1 MSKYIAVKKTS
12 RKRKEK
18 IINELVGYLKNYKY
32 FIIADLFKIKSA
44 DLQALRKIFYD
55 SLKFKVVKNSLFRV
69 ALKKVYEENT
79 VKKLEPYLHKQNIF
93 IFSNANPYEIYLQ
106 LEKNKI
112 KTAAKPGDIAEEDII
127 IPAGNTGITPG
138 PVMSK
143 FSKLKI
149 PTKVEEGAITVT
161 KDTVVVKKGD
171 KISSEVVELLNL
183 LGIKPISVTLKLKYG
198 FDGKN
203 IIENI
208 YLDLNQIKKE
218 IEKAQQYVL
227 NLSLNAILPIKEIM
241 PIIIT
246 QAHNNSIKVLQS
258 LVIPDKE
265 VLKYS
270 IQRAISNAQ
279 NIYELLKT
287 KGLS

>member
-12 RKRKEK
+12 RERKEK

-79 VKKLEPYLHKQNIF
+79 IKKLEPYLQKQNIF

-279 NIYELLKT
+279 NIYELLKS

>member
-44 DLQALRKIFYD
+44 DLQELRKIFYD

-112 KTAAKPGDIAEEDII
+112 KTAAKPGDVAEEDII

-279 NIYELLKT
+279 NIFELLKS

>member
-12 RKRKEK
+12 RERKEK

-227 NLSLNAILPIKEIM
+227 NLSLNAIFPIKEIM

>member
-12 RKRKEK
+12 RERKEK

-79 VKKLEPYLHKQNIF
+79 VKKLESYLQKQNIF

-112 KTAAKPGDIAEEDII
+112 KTAAKPGDVAEEDII

-279 NIYELLKT
+279 NIFELLKS
-287 KGLS
+287 KGLC

>member
-12 RKRKEK
+12 RERKEK

-106 LEKNKI
+106 LAKNKI

-279 NIYELLKT
+279 NIYELLKS

>member
-1 MSKYIAVKKTS
+1 MSKYIAIKKTS
-12 RKRKEK
+12 RERKEK

-44 DLQALRKIFYD
+44 DLQELRKIFYD

-79 VKKLEPYLHKQNIF
+79 IKKLEPYLQKQNIF
-93 IFSNANPYEIYLQ
+93 IFSNANPYEVYLQ

>member
-12 RKRKEK
+12 RERKEK

-279 NIYELLKT
+279 NIYELLKS

>member
-12 RKRKEK
+12 RERKEK

-79 VKKLEPYLHKQNIF
+79 IKKLEPYLQKQNIF

-241 PIIIT
+241 PIIMT

>member
-12 RKRKEK
+12 KERKEK

-79 VKKLEPYLHKQNIF
+79 IKKLEPYLQKQNIF
-93 IFSNANPYEIYLQ
+93 IFSNANLYEIYLQ

-241 PIIIT
+241 PVIIT

>member
-12 RKRKEK
+12 RERKEK
-18 IINELVGYLKNYKY
+18 IINEFVGYLKNYKY

-79 VKKLEPYLHKQNIF
+79 IKKLEPYLQKQNIF

>member
-12 RKRKEK
+12 RERKEK

-79 VKKLEPYLHKQNIF
+79 IKKLEPYLQKQNIF

-208 YLDLNQIKKE
+208 YIDLNQIKKE

-279 NIYELLKT
+279 NIFELLKS

>member
-1 MSKYIAVKKTS
+1 MSKYIAIKKIS
-12 RKRKEK
+12 RERKEK
-18 IINELVGYLKNYKY
+18 TINELVSYLKNYKY

-44 DLQALRKIFYD
+44 DLQELRKIFYN
-55 SLKFKVVKNSLFRV
+55 SFKFKVVKNSLFRA

-79 VKKLEPYLHKQNIF
+79 VKKLEPYLQKQNIY

-112 KTAAKPGDIAEEDII
+112 KTAAKPGDIADEDII
-127 IPAGNTGITPG
+127 IPAGNTGIAPG

-171 KISSEVVELLNL
+171 KISSEAVELLNL

-203 IIENI
+203 VIENI

-227 NLSLNAILPIKEIM
+227 NLSLNAILPIKEVM

-265 VLKYS
+265 TLKYS
-270 IQRAISNAQ
+270 IQRAILNAQ

>member
-44 DLQALRKIFYD
+44 DLQELRKIFYD

-79 VKKLEPYLHKQNIF
+79 IKKLEPYLQKQNIF

-161 KDTVVVKKGD
+161 KDTVVVKKGE

-218 IEKAQQYVL
+218 IETAQQYAL
-227 NLSLNAILPIKEIM
+227 NLSLNAVLPIKEIM
-241 PIIIT
+241 PIIIA
-246 QAHNNSIKVLQS
+246 QAHTNSIKVLQS

-270 IQRAISNAQ
+270 IQRAHLYTQ

-287 KGLS
+287 KGIS

>member
-12 RKRKEK
+12 RERKEK

>member
-12 RKRKEK
+12 RERKEK

-79 VKKLEPYLHKQNIF
+79 IKKLEPYLQKQNIF

-208 YLDLNQIKKE
+208 YIDLNQIKKE

-279 NIYELLKT
+279 NIYELLKS

>member
-12 RKRKEK
+12 RERKEK

-112 KTAAKPGDIAEEDII
+112 KTAAKPGDVAEEDII

-227 NLSLNAILPIKEIM
+227 NLSLNAIFPIKEIM

-279 NIYELLKT
+279 NIFELLKS

>member
-12 RKRKEK
+12 RERKEK

-79 VKKLEPYLHKQNIF
+79 IKKLEPYLQKQNIF

>member
-12 RKRKEK
+12 RERKEK

-69 ALKKVYEENT
+69 ALRKVYEENT

-93 IFSNANPYEIYLQ
+93 IFSNANLYEIYLQ

-112 KTAAKPGDIAEEDII
+112 KTAAKPGDVAEEDII

-279 NIYELLKT
+279 NIFELLKT

>member
-1 MSKYIAVKKTS
+1 MSKYIAIKKTS
-12 RKRKEK
+12 RGRKEK

-112 KTAAKPGDIAEEDII
+112 KTAAKPGDVAEEDII

>member
-12 RKRKEK
+12 RERKEK

-79 VKKLEPYLHKQNIF
+79 VKKLESYLQKQNIF

>member
-12 RKRKEK
+12 RERKEK

-93 IFSNANPYEIYLQ
+93 IFSNANLYEIYLQ

-112 KTAAKPGDIAEEDII
+112 KTTAKPGDVAEEDII

-227 NLSLNAILPIKEIM
+227 NLSLNAIFPIKEIM

-279 NIYELLKT
+279 NIFELLKS

>member
-12 RKRKEK
+12 RERKEK

-79 VKKLEPYLHKQNIF
+79 VKKLESYLQKQNIF

-127 IPAGNTGITPG
+127 IPSGNTGITPG

>member
-12 RKRKEK
+12 RERKEK

-79 VKKLEPYLHKQNIF
+79 IKKLEPYLQKQNIF

-112 KTAAKPGDIAEEDII
+112 KTAAKPGDVAEEDII

-208 YLDLNQIKKE
+208 YIDLNQIKKE

-279 NIYELLKT
+279 NIFELLKS

>member
-12 RKRKEK
+12 RERKEK

-79 VKKLEPYLHKQNIF
+79 IKKLEPYLQKQNIF

-106 LEKNKI
+106 LAKNKI

-279 NIYELLKT
+279 NIFELLKS

>member
-1 MSKYIAVKKTS
+1 
-12 RKRKEK
+12 
-18 IINELVGYLKNYKY
+18 
-32 FIIADLFKIKSA
+32 
-44 DLQALRKIFYD
+44 
-55 SLKFKVVKNSLFRV
+55 
-69 ALKKVYEENT
+69 
-79 VKKLEPYLHKQNIF
+79 
-93 IFSNANPYEIYLQ
+93 
-106 LEKNKI
+106 
-112 KTAAKPGDIAEEDII
+112 
-127 IPAGNTGITPG
+127 
-138 PVMSK
+138 MSK

>member
-1 MSKYIAVKKTS
+1 MSKHIAVKKTS
-12 RKRKEK
+12 RERKEK

-79 VKKLEPYLHKQNIF
+79 IKKLEPYLQKQNIF

>member
-12 RKRKEK
+12 RERKEK
-18 IINELVGYLKNYKY
+18 IINELVGYHKNYKY

-79 VKKLEPYLHKQNIF
+79 IKKLGPYLQKQNIF

-208 YLDLNQIKKE
+208 YIDLNQIKKE

>member
-12 RKRKEK
+12 RERKEK

-44 DLQALRKIFYD
+44 DLQELRKIFYD

-208 YLDLNQIKKE
+208 YIDLNQIKKE

>member
-12 RKRKEK
+12 RERKEK

-112 KTAAKPGDIAEEDII
+112 KTAAKPGDVAEEDII

-279 NIYELLKT
+279 NIFELLKS

>member
-12 RKRKEK
+12 RERKEK

-79 VKKLEPYLHKQNIF
+79 VKKLESYLQKQNIF

-208 YLDLNQIKKE
+208 YIDLNQIKKE

>member
-1 MSKYIAVKKTS
+1 MSKYIAIKKTS

-44 DLQALRKIFYD
+44 DLQELRKIFYD

-79 VKKLEPYLHKQNIF
+79 IKKLEPYLQKQNIF
-93 IFSNANPYEIYLQ
+93 IFSNANPYEVYLQ

>member
-12 RKRKEK
+12 RERKEK

-79 VKKLEPYLHKQNIF
+79 VKKLESYLHKQNIF

-112 KTAAKPGDIAEEDII
+112 KTVAKPGDVAEEDII

-279 NIYELLKT
+279 NIFELLKT

>member
-1 MSKYIAVKKTS
+1 MSKYIAIKKIS
-12 RKRKEK
+12 RERKEK
-18 IINELVGYLKNYKY
+18 TINELVSYLKNYKY
-32 FIIADLFKIKSA
+32 FTIADLFKIKSA
-44 DLQALRKIFYD
+44 DLQELRKIFYN
-55 SLKFKVVKNSLFRV
+55 SFKFKVVKNSLFRA

-79 VKKLEPYLHKQNIF
+79 VKKLEPYLQKQNIY

-112 KTAAKPGDIAEEDII
+112 KTAAKPGDIADEDII
-127 IPAGNTGITPG
+127 IPAGNTGIAPG

-265 VLKYS
+265 ALKYS
-270 IQRAISNAQ
+270 IQRAILNAQ

>member
-12 RKRKEK
+12 RERKEK

-79 VKKLEPYLHKQNIF
+79 IKKLGPYLQKQNIF